1 MGRQKAG
8 KHTIYVKEIIKL
20 SPLGFLSGSA
30 VKNLY
35 ANARDVGSIP
45 GSGRSPRKGN
55 DSTLQYLAWK
65 IPGTE
70 EPGGLRSMGSQ
81 RVGHN

>member
-45 GSGRSPRKGN
+45 GPGRSPRK
-55 DSTLQYLAWK
+55 
-65 IPGTE
+65 
-70 EPGGLRSMGSQ
+70 
-81 RVGHN
+81 